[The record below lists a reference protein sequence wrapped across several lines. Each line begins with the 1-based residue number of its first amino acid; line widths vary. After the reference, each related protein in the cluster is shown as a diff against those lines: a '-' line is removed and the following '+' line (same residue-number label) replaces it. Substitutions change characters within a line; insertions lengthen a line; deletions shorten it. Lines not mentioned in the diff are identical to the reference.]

1 MISVIRAFNK
11 IAWWIK
17 SEQSKLEISLSLAVL
32 KPMIHPRSL
41 PQPTVDYGTRAFLE
55 LFRHFTIDGYLPG
68 LSKSHHTL
76 VQSALNGL
84 ISTEVFTGSFPMEH
98 LHGFTASK
106 SSMSN
111 NRTRG
116 SQPSM
121 ADMGKLVDDLRDL
134 EGKTGDSIIEACKSW
149 PELRLKQGIRLSTD
163 SWHKR
168 YYWSNSGGSHHMA
181 VLCHELL
188 RQNKSWTPTVEIRE
202 HKLNLSSL
210 KSLEGKVTIFV
221 VMRGENFEGI
231 DQVFLPLPPDL
242 RCEEVRQALGV
253 SVPISPYLQM
263 PFSDYQFVIIDHS
276 RQYADIALT
285 VLQDAITKGLALTFE
300 DFLKGWL
307 SAPLN
312 DLAVPSRISNGESE
326 KGL

>member
-1 MISVIRAFNK
+1 MKRNSRFVS
-11 IAWWIK
+11 WILWTLK
-17 SEQSKLEISLSLAVL
+17 SERRKLQSSLRIGDL
-32 KPMIHPRSL
+32 KPVAHPRHIAK
-41 PQPTVDYGTRAFLE
+41 PTVDYGTRAFLE
-55 LFRHFTIDGYLPG
+55 LFRHFIVDGYLPG
-68 LSKSHHTL
+68 LSKNHHKL

-84 ISTEVFTGSFPMEH
+84 ITTEVYTASFPMEY

-121 ADMGKLVDDLRDL
+121 AAMGKLVDDLRDL
-134 EGKTGDSIIEACKSW
+134 EGKTGDSIIDACKSW

-210 KSLEGKVTIFV
+210 KSLVGKVTIFV
-221 VMRGENFEGI
+221 VMRGENFEGF
-231 DQVFLPLPPDL
+231 DQVFLPLPRDL

-253 SVPISPYLQM
+253 SVPISPYFQM

-276 RQYADIALT
+276 RQYADLA
-285 VLQDAITKGLALTFE
+285 VMAMQEAITKGLALTFD
-300 DFLKGWL
+300 DFLNGWI
-307 SAPLN
+307 SEPLN
-312 DLAVPSRISNGESE
+312 DFTIPG
-326 KGL
+326 

>member
-1 MISVIRAFNK
+1 MKRSSRFVS
-11 IAWWIK
+11 WLLWTLK
-17 SEQSKLEISLSLAVL
+17 SERRKLQSSLRIGDL
-32 KPMIHPRSL
+32 KPVAHPRHIAK
-41 PQPTVDYGTRAFLE
+41 PTVDYGTRAFLE
-55 LFRHFTIDGYLPG
+55 LFRHFTVDGYLPG
-68 LSKSHHTL
+68 LSKNHHKL

-84 ISTEVFTGSFPMEH
+84 ITTEVYTASFPMEY

-121 ADMGKLVDDLRDL
+121 AALGKLVDDLRDL
-134 EGKTGDSIIEACKSW
+134 EGKTGDSIIDACKSW

-188 RQNKSWTPTVEIRE
+188 RQNKSWTPTLEIRE

-210 KSLEGKVTIFV
+210 KSLVGKVTIFV

-231 DQVFLPLPPDL
+231 DQVFLPLPRDL

-253 SVPISPYLQM
+253 SVPLSPYLQM

-276 RQYADIALT
+276 RQYADLALT
-285 VLQDAITKGLALTFE
+285 VLQEAITKGLALTFE
-300 DFLKGWL
+300 DFLKGWI
-307 SAPLN
+307 SAPLI
-312 DLAVPSRISNGESE
+312 DLAVPRRVSNGDSR